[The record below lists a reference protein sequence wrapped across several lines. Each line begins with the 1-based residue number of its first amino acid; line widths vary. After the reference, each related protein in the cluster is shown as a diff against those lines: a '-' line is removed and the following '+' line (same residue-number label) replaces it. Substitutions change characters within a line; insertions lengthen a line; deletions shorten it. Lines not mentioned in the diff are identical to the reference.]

1 MGMKRLFITFHK
13 PQFSYLLEWSI
24 RLLLALVFLSYGFG
38 KLLGGQFGGLSP
50 EELKTPIQELSLFKV
65 GWYLFD
71 HQPFKAVI
79 GITQIVASI
88 LLLIPRTK
96 FIGMLILMPIILSIL
111 IIDLTIMPP
120 VFQWSFG
127 FRLSAYVLYL
137 LWILLQYK
145 PLFQGILR
153 APTTTSPF
161 LHKAHYLWLLVMIPL
176 LEFIPGILRGFAVW
190 LYRMFS

>member
-1 MGMKRLFITFHK
+1 MGMKPIFIAFQKPKCFH
-13 PQFSYLLEWSI
+13 LLEWSI
-24 RLLLALVFLSYGFG
+24 RILLAFVFISYGSG

-50 EELKTPIQELSLFKV
+50 EELSTPIQELSLFKV

-79 GITQIVASI
+79 GITQIVTSI

>member
-1 MGMKRLFITFHK
+1 MGMKPIFIAFQK
-13 PQFSYLLEWSI
+13 PQCFHLLEWSI
-24 RLLLALVFLSYGFG
+24 RILLAFVFISYGSG

-50 EELKTPIQELSLFKV
+50 KELSTPIQELSLFKV

-71 HQPFKAVI
+71 HQPFKAAI
-79 GITQIVASI
+79 GSTQIVASI